1 MYGLKSSEVEKQRE
15 KYGSNKLPE
24 PKMKIWFDFTKEAL
38 SQYVMILLIVLT
50 SLQLVFGLLGVGE
63 FISPIITLCVI
74 TLCTIVNVKGNLGNQ
89 KSAMNL
95 YRKTSVRYC
104 DVIRDGKI
112 QTINRNDLVVGDCVL
127 LRTGQEFYAD
137 GYIVEGKL
145 TVNNA
150 ALNGEPE
157 DVKKYVTKNFVYNSE
172 LKKKTLVACLKPEY
186 ILSCLARPR

>member
-24 PKMKIWFDFTKEAL
+24 PKMKTWFEFTKEAL
-38 SQYVMILLIVLT
+38 SGRVMVLLIVLT
-50 SLQLVFGLLGVGE
+50 ALHIVFGLLGVGE
-63 FISPIITLCVI
+63 LISPIITLCVI
-74 TLCTIVNVKGNLGNQ
+74 ALCTIVNVKGNLGNQ

-127 LRTGQEFYAD
+127 LRTGQEVYAD
-137 GYIVEGKL
+137 GFIVEGKL

-150 ALNGEPE
+150 A
-157 DVKKYVTKNFVYNSE
+157 
-172 LKKKTLVACLKPEY
+172 
-186 ILSCLARPR
+186 

>member
-104 DVIRDGKI
+104 DVKI
-112 QTINRNDLVVGDCVL
+112 GRAHV
-127 LRTGQEFYAD
+127 
-137 GYIVEGKL
+137 
-145 TVNNA
+145 
-150 ALNGEPE
+150 
-157 DVKKYVTKNFVYNSE
+157 
-172 LKKKTLVACLKPEY
+172 
-186 ILSCLARPR
+186 